1 MREELMQ
8 RSSQSQQIIYPQIH
22 PQLNNLPEVIWADS
36 LHNRWRYLMLRDG
49 HIRILL
55 KELQV
60 ATIGPRCEMQY
71 IQLLRILGIV
81 VEQKRKIVILEVAKL

>member
-1 MREELMQ
+1 
-8 RSSQSQQIIYPQIH
+8 
-22 PQLNNLPEVIWADS
+22 
-36 LHNRWRYLMLRDG
+36 MLRDS

-71 IQLLRILGIV
+71 IQLLRIPGIV
-81 VEQKRKIVILEVAKL
+81 IEQKGKIVILEVTKL